1 VAKVCEI
8 RFQVKISSQCKRKK
22 AIFGYNLVFLPK
34 RKVCI
39 MKSQY
44 HTSASRSSR
53 RSLLKGT
60 VAGVAGIAATSGLI
74 GGGLYLSSKQG
85 SAGAAGIGDSGVTP
99 KQTQNNKNNAMA
111 IQNILNIAVTAE
123 MLGVTFYKRVL
134 AHADRFDFSR
144 NARLDLE
151 AALIEEQIH
160 QKFLMQQGAKSLTH
174 MFSFPFGE
182 RTFREF
188 DAFFQTQQLLEATFV
203 AAYLAATKEF
213 TLMGRADLA
222 QIASQIGG
230 VEAEHRAIGRA
241 IGGLAPANNR
251 AFEQLLLKRV
261 ADAPA
266 VLTNAGFLTPSNSNS
281 YGYGDTSTS
290 MDGVEMLTPWS

>member
-1 VAKVCEI
+1 
-8 RFQVKISSQCKRKK
+8 
-22 AIFGYNLVFLPK
+22 
-34 RKVCI
+34 
-39 MKSQY
+39 MKSQF
-44 HTSASRSSR
+44 HTAAARSSR

-99 KQTQNNKNNAMA
+99 NQAQNNKNNVQANAMA

-134 AHADRFDFSR
+134 THADRVDLGR
-144 NARLDLE
+144 NARLDLQ

-188 DAFFQTQQLLEATFV
+188 DAFIQTQQLLEATFV

-213 TLMGRADLA
+213 ALMGRADLA

-251 AFEQLLLKRV
+251 AFEKLLLKRV

-266 VLTNAGFLTPSNSNS
+266 VLKNAGFLTPSNNNS
-281 YGYGDTSTS
+281 YGYGDISTN